1 MMEIISSLLIVYDV
15 FIFDDRSGI
24 RTYVQKVEV
33 RINVGVLFIRAS
45 QISFVGG
52 CQTITM
58 WQYSLLE
65 QVEIHLL
72 VDAKL

>member
-15 FIFDDRSGI
+15 FIFDRSGI